1 MPENQAVLFWGLN
14 LGVLR
19 ILLFQGRAESPME
32 RVAQGKRSGT
42 LGWVIVSKTI
52 YALKGQKRGY
62 CAFVSHTQCY
72 VLIGLSDRVFQTF
85 SKCHVFMF
93 LRFCPFRAWILYF
106 CFTYP
111 GCRFACPGLGASLGF
126 QPAINLSIHGQ
137 YPHFPCKKSVD
148 EVNEQILRY
157 VTPKDMLEAPIGEG
171 VDEFCHGRRVFIC

>member
-1 MPENQAVLFWGLN
+1 MPENQAVLFWGLI

-52 YALKGQKRGY
+52 YALKGQKREY
-62 CAFVSHTQCY
+62 CAFVSHTQCF
-72 VLIGLSDRVFQTF
+72 L
-85 SKCHVFMF
+85 F

-111 GCRFACPGLGASLGF
+111 GCRFACPGATRSIGLSARLGCRLPWVGK
-126 QPAINLSIHGQ
+126 GT
-137 YPHFPCKKSVD
+137 HF
-148 EVNEQILRY
+148 
-157 VTPKDMLEAPIGEG
+157 
-171 VDEFCHGRRVFIC
+171 

>member
-32 RVAQGKRSGT
+32 RLAQGKRSGT

-72 VLIGLSDRVFQTF
+72 VLIGLSVRRFFKLF
-85 SKCHVFMF
+85 SKCHVFTLLPFQGVDIIF
-93 LRFCPFRAWILYF
+93 LFHIPRVPLRLPWARRSIGLSARQE
-106 CFTYP
+106 
-111 GCRFACPGLGASLGF
+111 CRFACPGVGYS
-126 QPAINLSIHGQ
+126 QTE
-137 YPHFPCKKSVD
+137 K
-148 EVNEQILRY
+148 E
-157 VTPKDMLEAPIGEG
+157 
-171 VDEFCHGRRVFIC
+171 